1 MLSRSRQR
9 FPDENMRHP
18 TISSVRANGIKIEYA
33 ENGAKDAPVILLIMG
48 LGMQLIAWPE
58 AFCEG
63 LAARGFRVVRFD
75 NRDVG
80 GSTKI
85 GSTKIKTL
93 GRIAWVAAIVRVWAG
108 LPVKAPYTLRDMAND
123 AIGLLDALGIERA
136 HIVGASMGGMI
147 AQIIAAEH
155 PDRAKSLVSIM
166 SSSGNPAL
174 PHPDPKVMKALLW
187 PRPRGNRERAIRQ
200 AMELYRMIGS
210 PGFPTSKVELRAKVE
225 RSISRCYY
233 PEGLAR
239 HFLAIQAS
247 GSRVEMLRRIR
258 VPTLVLHGSDDP
270 LVPVEAGKDTAA
282 NIPGAKL
289 RIIPGMGHDLAGG
302 LLPILINA
310 ITKHCKAADGQ
321 APHAK
326 VRPSKGSS

>member
-1 MLSRSRQR
+1 MRGRNSR
-9 FPDENMRHP
+9 PHLDENTLHSTP
-18 TISSVRANGIKIEYA
+18 SSVWANGIEIEYA
-33 ENGAKDAPVILLIMG
+33 ESGARDAPVILLIMG
-48 LGMQLIAWPE
+48 LGMQLIAWPD

-85 GSTKIKTL
+85 KSTKLVTL
-93 GRIAWVAAIVRVWAG
+93 GRIALAAALARAVAG

-123 AIGLLDALGIERA
+123 AIGLLDAPTICARS
-136 HIVGASMGGMI
+136 IGGMI
-147 AQIIAAEH
+147 GQIIAAEH

-174 PHPDPKVMKALLW
+174 PHPDPKVLRALLR
-187 PRPRGNRERAIRQ
+187 PRPRNRERAIRQ

-210 PGFPTSKVELRAKVE
+210 PGFPTSEVELRAKVE

-233 PEGLAR
+233 PEGLTR
-239 HFLAIQAS
+239 HLLAVQTS
-247 GSRVEMLRRIR
+247 GSRVEMLRGIR
-258 VPTLVLHGSDDP
+258 LPALVLHGSDDP
-270 LVPVEAGKDTAA
+270 LIPVEAGKDTAA

-302 LLPILINA
+302 LVPILVDA
-310 ITKHCKAADGQ
+310 IAEHCRSADRSAARAA
-321 APHAK
+321 APSIQ
-326 VRPSKGSS
+326 RTR